1 MQIDKSGPFI
11 DRSYRLRFV
20 SQFCI
25 CVLAVAVISLSAFY
39 YLTDTET
46 GITYYQALLTLNG
59 LRQNIL
65 PATVLTGLTVT
76 IVITA
81 AVLTIT
87 LFGSHKIAGPIYR
100 LERSLESIGNGDLT
114 LKIKFRPSDA
124 IGGLAEEI
132 NSLTSNLN
140 EKISDINGTLKDIRK
155 EIEGIGINTDQPS
168 AALIEKVGLI
178 KKAMSNFKTE

>member
-39 YLTDTET
+39 YLTDAET

-65 PATVLTGLTVT
+65 PAMILTSLTVT
-76 IVITA
+76 IIITS

-114 LKIKFRPSDA
+114 LKVKFRPTDGIS
-124 IGGLAEEI
+124 GLAEEI
-132 NSLTSNLN
+132 NALTGNLN
-140 EKISDINGTLKDIRK
+140 EKISDISRMLK
-155 EIEGIGINTDQPS
+155 EIKKEAEGLGVNSDQP
-168 AALIEKVGLI
+168 AGALIEKIKLT
-178 KKAMSNFKTE
+178 KKAVSGFKIE